1 MDAQAAAAAAA
12 PSTAMLLVG
21 RVFILIGLIFIP
33 IAIRKIR
40 ADLAARSWPQT
51 EAVLK
56 NVEVVKH
63 VRERPREEHPGLTV
77 SYACVLHYE
86 YTVGTHAYPAQ
97 HGEGDGTAERAAQL
111 AASHAPGETR
121 SIQYDP
127 AAPEQYRVE
136 PASAGSGLL
145 WLLPCAGFAG
155 FGALVLY
162 VA

>member
-1 MDAQAAAAAAA
+1 MDALAAA
-12 PSTAMLLVG
+12 PSTEMLLVG
-21 RVFILIGLIFIP
+21 GVFILIGLIFIP

-40 ADLAARSWPQT
+40 ADLAARNWPQT
-51 EAVLK
+51 EAMLK
-56 NVEVVKH
+56 NVEIVKH
-63 VRERPREEHPGLTV
+63 VRERPREEHPGLSV

-86 YTVGTHAYPAQ
+86 YTVGAQTYPAQ

-111 AASHAPGETR
+111 AAGHAPGETR

-136 PASAGSGLL
+136 PAPVASGLL

-155 FGALVLY
+155 FGALVIY